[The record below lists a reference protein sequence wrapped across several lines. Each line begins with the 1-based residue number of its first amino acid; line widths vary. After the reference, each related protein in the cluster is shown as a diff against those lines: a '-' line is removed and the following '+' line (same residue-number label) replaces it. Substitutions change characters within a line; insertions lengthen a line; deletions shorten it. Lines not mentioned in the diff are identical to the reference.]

1 METEKIKKIAFSYMD
16 GDSDKVNETS
26 LFEFLSQS
34 EDNKTLFYS
43 WEMEWKKD
51 REVKA
56 DVNLLVNLEDKITSR
71 KRKRILCGASCAAA
85 IAVLTGIFLSYE
97 SSSLPSAEISTM
109 TVIETGPCDRTRVSL
124 PDGSSVSLNSC
135 SRIAYSSSFN
145 RSDRNVTLSGEAM
158 FDVAPNEGSPFVVSM
173 GKETVTVKGT
183 TFNVTAYERTGEIS
197 VALLDGKVEFSEG
210 ETVLAINP
218 GEVLIY
224 DKGSHN
230 LSKSADDVSKYS
242 LWTEGRIEYASV
254 RLEELLDRLACI
266 YNLDIRY
273 SPVKYADK
281 TFCISLSTEEN
292 IRDILDAISVI
303 APIKWTR
310 DRNVI
315 IINEI

>member
-1 METEKIKKIAFSYMD
+1 MDTGKIKKIAFSYMD
-16 GDSDKVNETS
+16 GESDKGNEAT

-34 EDNKTLFYS
+34 EDNKALFYS
-43 WEMEWKKD
+43 WEMEWKKN

-56 DVNLLVNLEDKITSR
+56 DVNLLVNLEDKIASR
-71 KRKRILCGASCAAA
+71 KRIRTICGISCAAVL
-85 IAVLTGIFLSYE
+85 AVLTGVFLSYE
-97 SSSLPSAEISTM
+97 STSQPTAEISAM

-145 RSDRNVTLSGEAM
+145 CSDRNVTLSGEAM

-173 GKETVTVKGT
+173 GRETVTVKGT
-183 TFNVTAYERTGEIS
+183 TFNVSAYERTGKIS

-224 DKGSHN
+224 DKDSHN
-230 LSKSADDVSKYS
+230 LSKNVDDVSKYG

-254 RLEELLDRLACI
+254 RLKELLDRLACI

-273 SPVKYADK
+273 SPAKYADK
-281 TFCISLSTEEN
+281 SFSISLSTEES
-292 IRDILDAISVI
+292 IKDILDAISVI

-310 DRNVI
+310 DGNVI